1 MNTPEMLDDED
12 ASSATTEKY
21 YGKYRGIVVNNIDPA
36 QLGRI
41 QVIVPDVSTI
51 MPTTW
56 AMPCVPI
63 AGKQEG
69 MFMLPQIGAGVWV
82 EFEQGD
88 PDYPIWVGCFWG
100 MAVEVPA
107 AALAPPPIPP
117 GQNIVIQSTLQHS
130 LIISDATPIAI
141 PAPIPAPAPPGT
153 GGIVLRSPSG
163 AMIVVNDTGIYI
175 HNGKG
180 ASIEMVGP
188 SVMINKLALVVT

>member
-1 MNTPEMLDDED
+1 MSMDEE
-12 ASSATTEKY
+12 TEGLTRY
-21 YGKYRGIVVNNIDPA
+21 YGKYRGTVIINLDPE
-36 QLGRI
+36 QRGRI
-41 QVIVPDVSTI
+41 IALVPDVLGITPSS
-51 MPTTW
+51 W

-69 MFMLPQIGAGVWV
+69 MFMVPQVGAGVWI

-88 PDYPIWVGCFWG
+88 PDYPIWVGGFWG
-100 MAVEVPA
+100 AFAEVPT

-130 LIISDATPIAI
+130 LIISDAAPIPI

-163 AMIVVNDTGIYI
+163 AMIVVNDAGIFI

-180 ASIEMVGP
+180 ASIEMIGP
-188 SVMINKLALVVT
+188 SVMINKVALVVT